1 MGRYRLNT
9 THLSWV
15 GLVNPP
21 NIYIYINKKKQK
33 SKKFQ
38 KSFQFFFLIFSC
50 IFIPIL
56 ININLYFYTI
66 NIQIRYE
73 NTPFSLK
80 CCKKLYRKKWIF
92 FLFGQV
98 SKKYKNF
105 HIKFSYKTKI
115 KKICLSMHLD
125 FNNQLIKVVRTRL
138 IFQKFQKKYFV
149 FF

>member
-21 NIYIYINKKKQK
+21 NIYIYIYIYIYINKKKTKIQK
-33 SKKFQ
+33 IPKILSI
-38 KSFQFFFLIFSC
+38 FFLIFSC

-92 FLFGQV
+92 FCLAKSLKNIKIFISCFHTKQKL
-98 SKKYKNF
+98 KKYVLAC
-105 HIKFSYKTKI
+105 IWI
-115 KKICLSMHLD
+115 
-125 FNNQLIKVVRTRL
+125 LITSLLKL
-138 IFQKFQKKYFV
+138 WELG
-149 FF
+149 